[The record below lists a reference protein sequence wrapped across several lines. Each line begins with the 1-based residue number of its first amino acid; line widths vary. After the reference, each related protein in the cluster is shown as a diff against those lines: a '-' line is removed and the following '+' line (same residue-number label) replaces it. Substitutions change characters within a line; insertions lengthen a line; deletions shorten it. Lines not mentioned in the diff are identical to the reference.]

1 MVEKLSHKVRDVLD
15 SSYDRYN
22 RRLGY
27 AEERIE
33 MALKKVQVQ
42 GSQKLKYLKYQI
54 FYHIESSKKLTN
66 CYDQ

>member
-27 AEERIE
+27 AEERLE

-42 GSQKLKYLKYQI
+42 RSQKLKYLI
-54 FYHIESSKKLTN
+54 LLTN
-66 CYDQ
+66 FLPH

>member
-27 AEERIE
+27 AEERLE

-42 GSQKLKYLKYQI
+42 GFQKLKYLI
-54 FYHIESSKKLTN
+54 LLTN
-66 CYDQ
+66 FLPH

>member
-27 AEERIE
+27 AEERLE
-33 MALKKVQVQ
+33 MALKKVQVRET
-42 GSQKLKYLKYQI
+42 QKLKYLI
-54 FYHIESSKKLTN
+54 WPAHHFSTTLRVERNS
-66 CYDQ
+66 

>member
-27 AEERIE
+27 AEERLE

-42 GSQKLKYLKYQI
+42 GSQKLKYLILLTI
-54 FYHIESSKKLTN
+54 FLPY
-66 CYDQ
+66 

>member
-27 AEERIE
+27 AEERLE

-42 GSQKLKYLKYQI
+42 GFQKLKYLI
-54 FYHIESSKKLTN
+54 LLTN
-66 CYDQ
+66 FLPY

>member
-27 AEERIE
+27 AEERLE

-42 GSQKLKYLKYQI
+42 GSQKLKYLI
-54 FYHIESSKKLTN
+54 LFTN
-66 CYDQ
+66 FLPY

>member
-27 AEERIE
+27 AEERLE

-42 GSQKLKYLKYQI
+42 DPK
-54 FYHIESSKKLTN
+54 N
-66 CYDQ
+66 

>member
-27 AEERIE
+27 AEERLE

-42 GSQKLKYLKYQI
+42 GSQKLKYLI
-54 FYHIESSKKLTN
+54 LLTN
-66 CYDQ
+66 FLPH